1 MRSTITLLEGRVLRT
16 VAIRGHKR
24 LLGFIISLESDLW
37 SVILQIPL
45 LLVVITTI
53 VTKHAEHA
61 AAIECPSPVLVVLHW
76 CKTRVRLSLLLAM
89 TDLIRYKTCG
99 KDQTTPGVKIR
110 KCSNCNCKGST
121 L

>member
-53 VTKHAEHA
+53 VTKHAEQA

-76 CKTRVRLSLLLAM
+76 CKTRVLLSLLAM

-99 KDQTTPGVKIR
+99 RDQTTPGVKTR
-110 KCSNCNCKGST
+110 KCSNCKGST